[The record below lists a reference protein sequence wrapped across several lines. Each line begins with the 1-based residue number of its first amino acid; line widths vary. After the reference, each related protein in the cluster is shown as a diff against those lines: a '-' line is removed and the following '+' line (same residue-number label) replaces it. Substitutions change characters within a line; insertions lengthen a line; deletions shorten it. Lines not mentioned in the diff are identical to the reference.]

1 MFFLALLIIAV
12 PGLLAS
18 GWIVGRSWS
27 ESNRTGEAIAIVRAL
42 DLSMQAG
49 VASAVERGPLILLA
63 AGKTTVAANEAS
75 FAAAARR
82 RAAARGAI
90 AALGLP
96 VATLEQEEETLAGV
110 IEQFRAADGAPAPN
124 LAKPA
129 IAAPTALV
137 NAFGAVEASLQRR
150 LVQADPGVA
159 AETGLA
165 DLIMSFRAV
174 TGLRSATTLAEIGK
188 AGAAGSAAEVR
199 RLDRMTGTITGLW
212 AEIRRAEAAL
222 PPNPQ
227 REAALATIGQ
237 GFMAVAEPRFREAI
251 DRLETGTASAAEAAP
266 LHAFAVRWLAT
277 LTAPREGVL
286 QAALRTAGN
295 QRQAAH
301 LRLALALLAMLA
313 SLAVALA
320 SAALCWSRVIAPLGR
335 LTGTLGRIAAG
346 DLETEVPDRAR
357 GDEIGAIAKAVETL
371 RVGAVTARTA
381 AAEAAEEQE
390 AKLAEAA
397 RLAALLSG
405 FERRAGEAVAGV
417 AEAAGTL
424 KATAD
429 DLNALAQN
437 ARGEAGTIAES
448 AAGASAGVDQL
459 AAAAEELSASI
470 REIAARMAEAAT
482 AVEGAAGD
490 ANGSAER
497 VGVLAETATGIGE
510 VVRLIEDIA
519 GQTNLLALNATIEA
533 ARAGDAGKGFAV
545 VAGEVKSL
553 ANQTAQATGKIAA
566 QIATI
571 QAETRDS
578 VAAITKVAERIG
590 GLTVIATTVS
600 SAVEQQRAATDEIAR
615 SVQQAAQGTGTV
627 SNGIAGLRQRTED
640 TSGAAQRIRS
650 VAGDLDQRLGLLR
663 DGIDALLNGMRQDD
677 KPAHRLAA

>member
-1 MFFLALLIIAV
+1 MRVRTLFFLALLIIAV
-12 PGLLAS
+12 PGLIAS
-18 GWIVGRSWS
+18 AWIVGRSWS
-27 ESNRTGEAIAIVRAL
+27 ESGRAGEAIALVRAL
-42 DLSMQAG
+42 DLSMRAG

-63 AGKTTVAANEAS
+63 GGKTTMAANAAS
-75 FAAAARR
+75 FANAARQ
-82 RAAARGAI
+82 RAAARKAI

-96 VATLEQEEETLAGV
+96 VATLEREEETLAGV
-110 IEQFRAADGAPAPN
+110 LDRFRAANGQPAPN
-124 LAKPA
+124 LAKAA

-137 NAFGAVEASLQRR
+137 DSFGAVEVALQRR
-150 LVQADPGVA
+150 LMRVDPGVA
-159 AETGLA
+159 AETNVA
-165 DLIMSFRAV
+165 DLIMSFREI
-174 TGLRSATTLAEIGK
+174 TGLRSATTLEEFGK
-188 AGAAGSAAEVR
+188 SGAPGNAAAVR
-199 RLDRMTGTITGLW
+199 RLDRMTGAIAGLW
-212 AEIRRAEAAL
+212 AVIKRTEAAL
-222 PPNPQ
+222 PPNPE

-237 GFMAVAEPRFREAI
+237 GFMAVADPRFRQVI
-251 DRLETGTASAAEAAP
+251 DQLESGTASAAEAAP
-266 LHAFAVRWLAT
+266 LHVFAVHWLAT

-286 QAALRTAGN
+286 HAALHEAENER
-295 QRQAAH
+295 AASN
-301 LRLALALLAMLA
+301 LRLGLAIFAMLA
-313 SLAVALA
+313 TLAVAFG

-346 DLETEVPDRAR
+346 DLEAEVPDRAR

-371 RVGAVTARTA
+371 RAGAVEAREVAAAA
-381 AAEAAEEQE
+381 AAEQQ

-405 FERRAGEAVAGV
+405 FERRASEAVAGV
-417 AEAAGTL
+417 AEAAGAL
-424 KATAD
+424 KHTAD
-429 DLNALAQN
+429 DLNALAQG

-459 AAAAEELSASI
+459 AAATEELSASI

-497 VGVLAETATGIGE
+497 VGVLAQTASGIGE

-553 ANQTAQATGKIAA
+553 ANQTAEATGKIAA

-615 SVQQAAQGTGTV
+615 SVQQAAHGTGTV
-627 SNGIAGLRQRTED
+627 SSGIAGLRQRTED
-640 TSGAAQRIRS
+640 TSGAAQRIRT
-650 VAGDLDQRLGLLR
+650 VANDLDQRLGLLR
-663 DGIDALLNGMRQDD
+663 DGIDALLSGM
-677 KPAHRLAA
+677 RLAA